1 MNMETFLS
9 TIASNFPIPTWLA
22 SAAFIVLAIYMLVG
36 ITIKIYKFVDTAN
49 GTACLFNDVKKDIHS
64 LDKKHSK
71 LLEKF
76 NTLIAALAEKNS
88 IDNPELFSTNSPLNL
103 TPGGMELIENVGWK
117 ASLDREDNKKN
128 LFETL
133 DKFKLQTKY
142 DVEKYSIVVL
152 TELAGM
158 REDNSYTPVKRYL
171 YENAKQDDF
180 KVITACAI
188 YLRDKYLEKHPEIK
202 D

>member
-1 MNMETFLS
+1 METFLS
-9 TIASNFPIPTWLA
+9 TIISNFPIPTWLA
-22 SAAFIVLAIYMLVG
+22 SVGFIIMAVYAFVG
-36 ITIKIYKFVDTAN
+36 VIIRIYKFVDKTN
-49 GTACLFNDVKKDIHS
+49 GTICLFDDVKKDIKS

-88 IDNPELFSTNSPLNL
+88 LNNPELFSTNSPLNL
-103 TPGGMELIENVGWK
+103 TQGGIEFIEKIGWK
-117 ASLDREDNKKN
+117 VSLDNEDNKKS

-142 DVEKYSIVVL
+142 DVEKYSIVAL

-158 REDNSYTPVKRYL
+158 REDNPYTPVKKYL

-188 YLRDKYLEKHPEIK
+188 YLRDRYLDQHPEIR